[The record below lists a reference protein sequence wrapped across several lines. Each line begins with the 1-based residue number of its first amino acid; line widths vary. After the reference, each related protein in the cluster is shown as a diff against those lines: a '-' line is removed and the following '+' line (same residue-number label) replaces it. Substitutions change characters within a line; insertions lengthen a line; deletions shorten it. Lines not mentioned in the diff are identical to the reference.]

1 MEVNIFDYIEKD
13 KLEAIRKSLKT
24 GEDRIIF
31 ESEKI
36 KITLKKR
43 GRKVYTFIDE
53 FSRND
58 INKILQ
64 KVVNLA

>member
-13 KLEAIRKSLKT
+13 KLEDIKRNLKT
-24 GEDRIIF
+24 GEDKVII
-31 ESEKI
+31 ESKNI

>member
-13 KLEAIRKSLKT
+13 KLEDIKKNLKT
-24 GEDRIIF
+24 GEDKVIF
-31 ESEKI
+31 ESENI

-53 FSRND
+53 FSKND
-58 INKILQ
+58 INKVLQ

>member
-13 KLEAIRKSLKT
+13 QLEAIKKKLKT
-24 GEDRIIF
+24 GEDKVIF
-31 ESEKI
+31 ESENI

>member
-13 KLEAIRKSLKT
+13 KLEDIKRNLKT
-24 GEDRIIF
+24 GEDKVIF
-31 ESEKI
+31 ESKNI